1 MRTYAINVI
10 IYIYWIEIGG
20 PNLKPIRWPYYSF
33 MDNILFAI
41 ENHVS
46 NQISKLVFT
55 KQPPKFLE
63 RTKFL

>member
-1 MRTYAINVI
+1 MTKYKKYQAWIPLMSTYTINVI

-46 NQISKLVFT
+46 NQI
-55 KQPPKFLE
+55 
-63 RTKFL
+63 